1 MTTVFNQQVAETIY
15 NSALEDIKKISP
27 HFIPVTY
34 ACVRIVDSRPTDRY
48 VWINPEIH
56 NNSDLKKHASL
67 AQEYGDDHV
76 KFCIENYLSKDQCDD
91 VMIVIVGIVP
101 MNESVAPDCDEDTP
115 ESVRKNDTRLI
126 LDAHC
131 YFQSALK

>member
-27 HFIPVTY
+27 HFITATY
-34 ACVRIVDSRPTDRY
+34 ACVRIVDGHLADRY
-48 VWINPEIH
+48 VWINPEIS
-56 NNSDLKKHASL
+56 NNSDLKKYVSL

-76 KFCIENYLSKDQCDD
+76 KFCMENDLSKAQRDD

-101 MNESVAPDCDEDTP
+101 MNESVAPDWDEDTP
-115 ESVRKNDTRLI
+115 ESVCKNDTRLI

-131 YFQSALK
+131 FFQSALK

>member
-1 MTTVFNQQVAETIY
+1 MTIAFNQQVTKTIY
-15 NSALEDIKKISP
+15 GSALEDIKKISP

-34 ACVRIVDSRPTDRY
+34 ACVWIVDGRTTDRCI
-48 VWINPEIH
+48 WINPEIS

-67 AQEYGDDHV
+67 AHEYRDDHV
-76 KFCIENYLSKDQCDD
+76 KFCIENYLSKAQRDD

-101 MNESVAPDCDEDTP
+101 MNESVAPDWDEDTP
-115 ESVRKNDTRLI
+115 ESVRKNDTRLT

>member
-27 HFIPVTY
+27 HFITATY
-34 ACVRIVDSRPTDRY
+34 ACVRIVDGHLADRY
-48 VWINPEIH
+48 VWINPEIS

-76 KFCIENYLSKDQCDD
+76 KFCIENYLSKAQRDD

-101 MNESVAPDCDEDTP
+101 MNESVAPDWDEDTP
-115 ESVRKNDTRLI
+115 ESVCKNDTRLI

-131 YFQSALK
+131 FFQSALK